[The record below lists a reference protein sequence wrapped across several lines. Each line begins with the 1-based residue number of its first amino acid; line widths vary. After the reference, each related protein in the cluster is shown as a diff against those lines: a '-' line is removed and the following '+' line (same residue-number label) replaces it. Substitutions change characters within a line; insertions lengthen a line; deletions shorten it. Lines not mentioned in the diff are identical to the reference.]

1 MVDHARHITRGTH
14 PGHVVQGNEHLDY
27 PLILFVF
34 AVVVLIV
41 AVTVCDLLLALALGI
56 VVALLLSSSLLL
68 LAFLLDLFQKGRVQL
83 VRCVSGDV
91 APTKKKKNELIN
103 RGSIESDVGR

>member
-1 MVDHARHITRGTH
+1 
-14 PGHVVQGNEHLDY
+14 VVQGNEHLDY

-34 AVVVLIV
+34 AVVVLLIV

-56 VVALLLSSSLLL
+56 VAALLLSSSLLL

-91 APTKKKKNELIN
+91 APKKKKKNKLIN
-103 RGSIESDVGR
+103 RGSIEIDVGRCA

>member
-1 MVDHARHITRGTH
+1 MRGTH

-34 AVVVLIV
+34 AIVVFIV

-56 VVALLLSSSLLL
+56 VAALLLSSFLL

-83 VRCVSGDV
+83 ISCVV
-91 APTKKKKNELIN
+91 VTWHKK
-103 RGSIESDVGR
+103 